1 MRREMKLRHTITIEE
16 ISKPKKV
23 KLEPIKRDDDGTN

>member
-16 ISKPKKV
+16 INKPRKV
-23 KLEPIKRDDDGTN
+23 KLEPIKRDDDETN